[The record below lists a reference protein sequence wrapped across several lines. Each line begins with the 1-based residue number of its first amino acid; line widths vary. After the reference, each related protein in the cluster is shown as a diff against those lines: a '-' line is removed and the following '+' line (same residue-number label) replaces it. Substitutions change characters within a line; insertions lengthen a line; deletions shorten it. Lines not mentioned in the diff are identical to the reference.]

1 MKKMKERIFV
11 THVLPGKGL
20 KELEKK
26 YEVEVWP
33 KRDIGREDLLKKVK
47 GVVGI
52 VSLLTEKIDKEVM
65 DKAGKDLKVIA
76 NYAVG
81 YDNVDLKEATK
92 RGIVVTNTPGVLT
105 ESVAEHAIA
114 LMMAVSKRL
123 VEGDNFIREGRFK
136 GWEPDLLI
144 GTGLMGKTMG
154 VVGLGRIGRW
164 VARLALGLGMEVVYY
179 SRSRD
184 EEFELANEVEY
195 MSLERLLKKSD
206 VVSLSVPLTKE
217 TEGMIGKKELGL
229 MKKTAILINTAR
241 GEVVEEKELIG
252 KLRKREIAGA
262 GLDVFEDETKIPE
275 TLKKLPNVVL
285 TPHIASATAE
295 ARLQMTNLLVRG
307 LKKVLRGELPENVV
321 NKEVKIKKKTKKD
334 K

>member
-1 MKKMKERIFV
+1 MKEKIFV

-20 KELEKK
+20 EELKRK

-33 KRDIGREDLLKKVK
+33 ERDIDREDLLKKVK

-65 DKAGKDLKVIA
+65 DAAGDGLKVIA

-81 YDNVDLKEATK
+81 FDNIDVDEASK
-92 RGIVVTNTPGVLT
+92 RDIVVTNTPGVLT
-105 ESVAEHAIA
+105 ESVAEHVIA

-123 VEGDNFIREGRFK
+123 VEGDNFVREGKFK

-144 GTGLMGKTMG
+144 GTGVMNKTMG

-179 SRSRD
+179 SRTRN

-195 MSLERLLKKSD
+195 RSFRELLKESD
-206 VVSLSVPLTKE
+206 VISLNVPLCEETKNML
-217 TEGMIGKKELGL
+217 GSKELGL

-241 GEVVEEKELIG
+241 GEVVDEKVLIE
-252 KLRKREIAGA
+252 KLEKREIGGA
-262 GLDVFEDETKIPE
+262 GIDVYIDELNIP
-275 TLKKLPNVVL
+275 KKLKDLSNVVL
-285 TPHIASATAE
+285 TPHTGSATIE
-295 ARLQMTNLLVRG
+295 ARLQMTDLLVKG
-307 LKKVLRGELPENVV
+307 IKSVLAGKTPKNAV
-321 NKEVKIKKKTKKD
+321 NKKIKDKK
-334 K
+334 

>member
-1 MKKMKERIFV
+1 MKEKIFV

-20 KELEKK
+20 EELKGK

-33 KRDIGREDLLKKVK
+33 ERDIGREDLLKKVK

-65 DKAGKDLKVIA
+65 DAAGDGLKVIA

-81 YDNVDLKEATK
+81 FDNVDVEEASK
-92 RGIVVTNTPGVLT
+92 RNIVVTNTPGVLT
-105 ESVAEHAIA
+105 ESVAEHVIA

-123 VEGDNFIREGRFK
+123 VEGDNFVREGKFK

-144 GTGLMGKTMG
+144 GTGVMNKTMG

-179 SRSRD
+179 SRTRN

-195 MSLERLLKKSD
+195 RSFRELLKESD
-206 VVSLSVPLTKE
+206 VISLNVSLCEETKNML
-217 TEGMIGKKELGL
+217 GSKELGL
-229 MKKTAILINTAR
+229 MKKTAILINTCR
-241 GEVVEEKELIG
+241 GEVVDEKALIE
-252 KLRKREIAGA
+252 KLEKREIGGA
-262 GLDVFEDETKIPE
+262 GIDVYIDELNIP
-275 TLKKLPNVVL
+275 KKLKDLSNVVL
-285 TPHIASATAE
+285 TPHTGSATIE
-295 ARLQMTNLLVRG
+295 ARLQMTDLLVKG
-307 LKKVLRGELPENVV
+307 IKSVLAGKTPKNVV
-321 NKEVKIKKKTKKD
+321 NKKIKDKK
-334 K
+334 